1 MSSADPAHG
10 NLGRKDEMSLNVI
23 MLGPPGAGK
32 GTQAAQLA
40 REHQVLKIS
49 TGDMLR
55 EAVAQGTELGRIA
68 KATMNAGHLVS
79 DEVMVAV
86 IRERLSR
93 PDTDSGFIL
102 DGFPRTVP
110 QAAALDEL
118 MRDRGVLTVLHVVV
132 PFEELVRRLHI
143 RRICGTCGTNAD
155 PTMPVNARCAKC
167 GGEFVQRVDDS
178 EDVVRE
184 RLKVFQEETEPLV
197 VYYRES
203 PSFFT
208 IDGNQPPDVVAQQI
222 RDAVVGVRRQRGA
235 SPRVD
240 ADVTS

>member
-1 MSSADPAHG
+1 
-10 NLGRKDEMSLNVI
+10 MSLNVI

-32 GTQAAQLA
+32 GTQAARLA

-55 EAVAQGTELGRIA
+55 EAVVQGTELGRIA
-68 KATMNAGHLVS
+68 KATMNTGHLVS

-93 PDTDSGFIL
+93 PDTDGGFIL

-132 PFEELVRRLHI
+132 PFEVLVQRLHI
-143 RRICGTCGTNAD
+143 RRICGNCGSNAD
-155 PTMPVNARCAKC
+155 PTMPANARCPKC
-167 GGEFVQRVDDS
+167 GGEFVQRIDDS
-178 EDVVRE
+178 EAVVRE

-197 VYYRES
+197 VYYQES
-203 PSFFT
+203 PSFFQ

-222 RDAVVGVRRQRGA
+222 RDAVAGARRGA
-235 SPRVD
+235 APRID
-240 ADVTS
+240 ADVPS

>member
-1 MSSADPAHG
+1 
-10 NLGRKDEMSLNVI
+10 MSLNVI

-32 GTQAAQLA
+32 GTQAARLA

-68 KATMNAGHLVS
+68 KKTIDEGHLVS
-79 DEVMVAV
+79 DEVMIAV
-86 IRERLSR
+86 IRERLKK

-110 QAAALDEL
+110 QAESLDEL
-118 MRDRGVLTVLHVVV
+118 MRDRGVLTVLHIVV
-132 PFEELVRRLHI
+132 PFEVLVQRLHI
-143 RRICGTCGTNAD
+143 RRICANCGANAD
-155 PTMPVNARCAKC
+155 PSAPADARCAKC
-167 GGEFVQRVDDS
+167 GGELVQRSDDS
-178 EDVVRE
+178 EEVVRE

-197 VYYRES
+197 AYYQES
-203 PSFFT
+203 PSFHR
-208 IDGNQPPDVVAQQI
+208 IDGNQPPDVVTQQM
-222 RDAVVGVRRQRGA
+222 RDAVAGAARRGTL
-235 SPRVD
+235 PRVD

>member
-1 MSSADPAHG
+1 MSSADPAVG

-32 GTQAAQLA
+32 GTQAARLA

-68 KATMNAGHLVS
+68 KATMNTGHLVS

-93 PDTDSGFIL
+93 PDTDGGFIL

-110 QAAALDEL
+110 QAASLDEL

-143 RRICGTCGTNAD
+143 RRICATCGTNAD
-155 PTMPVNARCAKC
+155 PTMPANARCVKC

-178 EDVVRE
+178 EEVVRE

-203 PSFFT
+203 PSFFQ

-222 RDAVVGVRRQRGA
+222 RDAVAGARRGVR
-235 SPRVD
+235 PRVD

>member
-1 MSSADPAHG
+1 
-10 NLGRKDEMSLNVI
+10 MSLNVI

-32 GTQAAQLA
+32 GTQAARLA

-55 EAVAQGTELGRIA
+55 EAVVQGTELGRIA
-68 KATMNAGHLVS
+68 KATMNTGHLVS

-86 IRERLSR
+86 IRERLSK
-93 PDTDSGFIL
+93 PDTDGGFIL

-132 PFEELVRRLHI
+132 PFEVLVQRLHI
-143 RRICGTCGTNAD
+143 RRICSSCGTNAD
-155 PTMPVNARCAKC
+155 PTMPASARCPKC
-167 GGEFVQRVDDS
+167 GGEFVQRIDDS
-178 EDVVRE
+178 EEVVRE

-197 VYYRES
+197 VYYQES
-203 PSFFT
+203 PSFFQ
-208 IDGNQPPDVVAQQI
+208 IDGNQAPDVVAQQI
-222 RDAVVGVRRQRGA
+222 RDAVAGARRGA
-235 SPRVD
+235 TPRID
-240 ADVTS
+240 ADVPS